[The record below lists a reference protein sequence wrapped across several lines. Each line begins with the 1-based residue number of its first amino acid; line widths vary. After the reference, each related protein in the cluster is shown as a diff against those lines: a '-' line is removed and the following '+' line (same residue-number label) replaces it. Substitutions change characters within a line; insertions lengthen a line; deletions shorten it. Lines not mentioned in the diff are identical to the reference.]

1 MKNKFS
7 TDLFCALLLTLIF
20 AVEAQSEIVVE
31 IDISDISAVTF
42 TTTEALSEVNFAGS
56 SANGI
61 ALQDFFVGNS
71 TTASGENIGST
82 ISAFNA
88 ADGSSRLALDRIWIN
103 NFVGGYTTNDVSF
116 YNASAVETIF
126 TIEDQRALTG
136 AAVFDLTT
144 FTGLPSFGTV
154 GNVYFDAPAQSQ
166 VIGQWRVTA
175 VPEPS
180 AGIVL
185 AVGTLVLLRRKRC

>member
-103 NFVGGYTTNDVSF
+103 NFAGGYTTNDVSF